1 MEKEESIEKNIGY
14 EKEKEK
20 YGTDTISALAK
31 EAVTYMGRKIS
42 SFRKIPSFFILMAM
56 IPGIM
61 VFIITLYTH
70 LSGVFYYNIV
80 FSIIYRALILL
91 SGGLV
96 ASTILLFIT
105 MWRNHILWSK
115 MAYLSLLD
123 ITDSMNNRDE
133 LMTRNIE
140 EYIAY
145 IDTLPILIIII
156 IYIVLIGFWTI
167 VGEMPTLSLVLA
179 IVNNIVLS
187 IIAYV
192 TYTSL
197 KKESRYD
204 HGILSVA
211 LKIFGGRKLR
221 IFNPYINLKNMIII
235 IIATAGIAAYYW
247 LYKTLELYNK
257 HAEVYNEAETSLSVN
272 LLKLI

>member
-1 MEKEESIEKNIGY
+1 MKKEESTEKNIGS

-20 YGTDTISALAK
+20 YDADTISALAK

-42 SFRKIPSFFILMAM
+42 SFRKVPSFFILLAM
-56 IPGIM
+56 IHGVM

-140 EYIAY
+140 EYVAHV
-145 IDTLPILIIII
+145 DTLPILIIMI

-167 VGEMPTLSLVLA
+167 VGETPTFSLVLA

-187 IIAYV
+187 VIAYV

-221 IFNPYINLKNMIII
+221 IFNPYINLKNMTILT
-235 IIATAGIAAYYW
+235 IATAGIAAYYW